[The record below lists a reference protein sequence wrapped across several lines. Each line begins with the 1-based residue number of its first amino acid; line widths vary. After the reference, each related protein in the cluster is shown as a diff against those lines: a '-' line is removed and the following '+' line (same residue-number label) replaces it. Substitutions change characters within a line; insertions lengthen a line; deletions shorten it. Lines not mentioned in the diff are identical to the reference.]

1 VIKIITLSD
10 RASKG
15 IYEDASG
22 NKMAEMLEKYFHNM
36 HQDFSIHKQII
47 PDEASL
53 LRASVLEAKQHPY
66 DLIFTSGGT

>member
-1 VIKIITLSD
+1 
-10 RASKG
+10 
-15 IYEDASG
+15 
-22 NKMAEMLEKYFHNM
+22 M